1 MRWNTEERWGSVAIG
16 LHWLVAALILLV
28 QVPAGLVMLRV
39 EPGALQNVLFNVH
52 KNVGLVIFAL
62 ALVRVG
68 WRFVNPVPA
77 LPPDVPGWQERVAQ
91 LTHVILYALL
101 FSLPISGFLYT
112 AFGGFP
118 VPLFML
124 WDLGALVPASEPRA
138 EVWQAIHFW
147 SQWALYLVVALHV
160 GGALQHHFIRGDVVL
175 RHMLSSR

>member
-1 MRWNTEERWGSVAIG
+1 
-16 LHWLVAALILLV
+16 
-28 QVPAGLVMLRV
+28 VMLRV

-52 KNVGLVIFAL
+52 KNIGLVIFVL

-68 WRFVNPVPA
+68 WRLVNPVPS
-77 LPPDVPGWQERVAQ
+77 LPLDVPGWQARIAHS
-91 LTHVILYALL
+91 THFLLYALL

-118 VPLFML
+118 VPLLMI
-124 WDLGALVPASEPRA
+124 WDLGALVPASKPQA

-160 GGALQHHFIRGDVVL
+160 AGALQHHFVRDDEVL
-175 RHMLSSR
+175 RRMLTTR

>member
-39 EPGALQNVLFNVH
+39 EPGALQDVLFNVH

-77 LPPDVPGWQERVAQ
+77 LPLDVPGWQERIAQ
-91 LTHVILYALL
+91 LTHVLLYALL

-118 VPLFML
+118 VPLFMV
-124 WDLGALVPASEPRA
+124 WDLGALVPASEPQA

-147 SQWALYLVVALHV
+147 SQWALFLVVALHV
-160 GGALQHHFIRGDVVL
+160 GGALQHHFVRGDEVL
-175 RHMLSSR
+175 RRMLTSR